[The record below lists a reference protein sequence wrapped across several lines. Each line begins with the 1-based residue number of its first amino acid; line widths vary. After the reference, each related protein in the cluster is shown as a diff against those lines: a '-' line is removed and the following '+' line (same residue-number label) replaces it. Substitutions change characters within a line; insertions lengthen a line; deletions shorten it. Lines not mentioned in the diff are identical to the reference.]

1 MYLAFGY
8 VFRLLL
14 GLRHNLALL
23 IPLPNRLRSVLS
35 LVLIFGDTL
44 CPTSILTAL

>member
-8 VFRLLL
+8 VFWFLL
-14 GLRHNLALL
+14 GLRHNLALR
-23 IPLPNRLRSVLS
+23 IPLPHRFRSLLLQVP
-35 LVLIFGDTL
+35 IFGDTL

>member
-23 IPLPNRLRSVLS
+23 ISLPIRLRTVPLVVLM
-35 LVLIFGDTL
+35 FGDTL